1 MHQLRGTMWSNQP
14 TPQRF
19 YCNVDWEP
27 FVQKLLKRL
36 HLERLSPYLSNI
48 KSDSGSR
55 EEEVKEEDMKEKV
68 AKRLAANLENETQ
81 FDLDTERVPFELLGD
96 SMTVVQW
103 LRGLWRCTSVKFNEV
118 LERAQTSLDKVT
130 DTTLRTPCAGADCV
144 KHMYREGN
152 TYADK
157 LSWECRGTLASRKQE
172 NFTLLSTSRA
182 TSLRGYFDGG
192 VSREGAG
199 GGWWLQAFFKEG
211 SCIVAEE
218 AFGLGDDATVTEC
231 ELTAASRLVDA
242 VAAAA
247 SMIAL
252 HCLPR

>member
-1 MHQLRGTMWSNQP
+1 MQWRQ
-14 TPQRF
+14 Q
-19 YCNVDWEP
+19 DWEP

-36 HLERLSPYLSNI
+36 HLARLSPFFSQT
-48 KSDSGSR
+48 KSEGGSW
-55 EEEVKEEDMKEKV
+55 EEEVDEEDVKEKV
-68 AKRLAANLENETQ
+68 AKRIAANFENEAQ

-103 LRGLWRCTSVKFNEV
+103 LRGLWRCTSVKFNEI
-118 LERAQTSLDKVT
+118 LQQAQTSLDQVT

-172 NFTLLSTSRA
+172 SFSLLSMSRA

-199 GGWWLQAFFKEG
+199 GGWWLQAFFNEG

-218 AFGLGDDATVTEC
+218 AFGLGDNAAVTEC

-242 VAAAA
+242 VVTAA

-252 HCLPR
+252 PCLPR